1 VTHEELKTRLLRLL
15 AREEAAGRR
24 RLRDTHAQSI
34 EERVEAGDC
43 LADLHLIEDDGNR
56 IVLGTRENLSRFR
69 EGDPA
74 RLGNGRDP
82 SLGLAVSVVD
92 DDPVEGLI
100 TLERDFAARGEPVGG
115 TEPFVLDKRD
125 LSSTDRLARAV
136 ARALD
141 GGSPAGD
148 VPFRIVSGGA
158 PRAPGD
164 AALRA
169 ARKLAAETDLDPS
182 QREAFAAA
190 LAADPVHLIQGPP
203 GSGKT
208 WLLAELL
215 RAFTSQGERV
225 LVTAFT
231 HRAIN
236 NVLRA
241 FAPPGSAPPCPVVKI
256 GRGPN
261 GDLAGLPLLVRDR
274 LRPGAILD
282 GPLVVG
288 ATAFG
293 AARLWDVLTF
303 NRVVID
309 EAAQVPLPHGVIALG
324 SARRATLVGD
334 HRQMGP
340 IVQADPPDPL
350 ASVSIFEHLY
360 ASYGATRLT
369 TTYRMNADI
378 NAFPSRHFY
387 DGALVPHPTAA
398 SRRLGLRPG
407 GRLREILDPARPAV
421 LVTLDHRACRQ
432 RSPAEAALAADLA
445 IELMGHHGVPAREIA
460 VIAPYRAQV
469 NTIKQALRARAAQ
482 TGATLGEEPVIDT
495 VERIQGQER
504 DVIIASFTASD
515 PDFLAHD
522 ASFYFSPNR
531 LNVLLTRPRLK
542 RILLAGHL
550 AFHAIPRDLDDLLN
564 ASLFRR
570 LYDESDRIA
579 WGGA

>member
-1 VTHEELKTRLLRLL
+1 VTQEGLRARILRLI

-24 RLRDTHAQSI
+24 RLRDAHAQSV
-34 EERVEAGDC
+34 EERAEAGDC
-43 LADLHLIEDDGNR
+43 LADLFLVRDDGNR
-56 IVLGTRENLSRFR
+56 LVLRTRENLSRFR

-74 RLGNGRDP
+74 RLGDGRDP
-82 SLGLAVSVVD
+82 ACGLAASVVEY
-92 DDPVEGLI
+92 DPVEGLI
-100 TLERDFAARGEPVGG
+100 TIERDWAARGEPLEG
-115 TEPFVLDKRD
+115 TGPFVLDKRD
-125 LSSTDRLARAV
+125 LSGAHRLARAV

-141 GGSPAGD
+141 GRAPAGN
-148 VPFRIVSGGA
+148 VPFRIVSNDA

-190 LAADPVHLIQGPP
+190 LAADPVHLVQGPP

-208 WLLAELL
+208 WLLAALL
-215 RAFTSQGERV
+215 RAFTSRGERV

-241 FAPPGSAPPCPVVKI
+241 FAPADSNPPCPVVKI

-261 GDLAGLPLLVRDR
+261 GDLAGLPVSMRDR
-274 LRPGAILD
+274 VRADAFPQ

-293 AARLWDVLTF
+293 AARLWDALSF
-303 NRVVID
+303 DHVVID

-324 SARRATLVGD
+324 SAQRATLVGD

-350 ASVSIFEHLY
+350 ASVSIFEHLH

-369 TTYRMNADI
+369 TTYRMNAEI
-378 NAFPSRHFY
+378 NAFSSRHFY
-387 DGALVPHPTAA
+387 EGALRPHPSCAA
-398 SRRLGLRPG
+398 RRLPIRPA
-407 GRLREILDPARPAV
+407 GRFREILDPDRPAV
-421 LVTLDHRACRQ
+421 LVTLDHVACRQ
-432 RSPAEAALAADLA
+432 RSRAEALLAADLA
-445 IELMGHHGVPAREIA
+445 IALMAHHGIPAAEIA

-469 NTIKQALRARAAQ
+469 NAIKQALRARAAKA
-482 TGATLGEEPVIDT
+482 GMALAEEPVIDT

-515 PDFLAHD
+515 PEFLARD

-542 RILLAGHL
+542 RILLASPL
-550 AFHAIPRDLDDLLN
+550 AFRAIPRHLDDLLS

-579 WGGA
+579 WAGV